1 MPHFKG
7 GKVIK
12 QNRIGQTLLGHE
24 LTSPVIVSSGFLTRN
39 VELLQKAE
47 KYGAGGAT
55 IKSVSFSVATEVP
68 GNFRPDVTVLPGGKS
83 IVCPGDRRPTGPE
96 IAGVIQGIKRQG
108 TGMMIIGSAAGGG
121 RDNEKWIETAT
132 KLEAAGADAIEFNAS
147 HPFVDVPPEV
157 FMAPFADRMAPAIR
171 AVKEAVNVPLIVKL
185 TAVTS
190 DLGLLAQACEEAGAD
205 AITIMNALPAAPPI
219 DIRDGVRPISQTL
232 ENLTWT
238 CLTGQA
244 IFPVACYA
252 VAHVS
257 RKVSIPVIGCGGI
270 SSWMDV
276 VKMIMWGASA
286 VQICTAIHL
295 QGFQTIDKI
304 NKGLERFM
312 EEEGYS
318 SIEDFRGL
326 ALKQILP
333 QHEVKLKEDYWLT
346 VREDRCNL
354 CKRCLHIG
362 QCLAIS
368 LHNDTILIDN
378 NKCLPCGTCI
388 QVCPK
393 QAIEVQ
399 PRVAMRN

>member
-1 MPHFKG
+1 MQ
-7 GKVIK
+7 
-12 QNRIGQTLLGHE
+12 QNRIGQTLLGYR
-24 LTSPVIVSSGFLTRN
+24 LTSPVIVASSFLTRN

-47 KYGAGGAT
+47 KHGAGGVST
-55 IKSVSFSVATEVP
+55 KSCSFSSTTEVP
-68 GNFRPDVTVLPGGKS
+68 RNFRPDVTVLFRETS
-83 IVCPGDRRPTGPE
+83 IVCPGDRRPIGEE
-96 IAGVIQGIKRQG
+96 IANIIQEIKRQG
-108 TGMMIIGSAAGGG
+108 TRMMIIASAAGGG
-121 RDNEKWIETAT
+121 RDPEKWKDTAR
-132 KLEAAGADAIEFNAS
+132 KLEAAGAYAIELNAS

-157 FMAPFADRMAPAIR
+157 FMAPFPDRMAQAVR
-171 AVKEAVNVPLIVKL
+171 AVKETVSIPLIVKL
-185 TAVTS
+185 TAITS
-190 DLGLLAQACEEAGAD
+190 DLGLLARACEEAGAD
-205 AITIMNALPAAPPI
+205 AITVMNALPAAPPI
-219 DIRDGVRPISQTL
+219 DIRNGVRPVSQTL

-257 RKVSIPVIGCGGI
+257 RNVSIPVIGCGGI
-270 SSWMDV
+270 SNWMDV

-286 VQICTAIHL
+286 VEICTSIHL
-295 QGFQTIDKI
+295 HGFQTINKI
-304 NKGLERFM
+304 NKGLEHFM

-326 ALKQILP
+326 ALNQILP

-368 LHNDTILIDN
+368 LRDNAILIDN
-378 NKCLPCGTCI
+378 EKCLPCGTCI
-388 QVCPK
+388 QVCPQ

-399 PRVAMRN
+399 PRAAARN